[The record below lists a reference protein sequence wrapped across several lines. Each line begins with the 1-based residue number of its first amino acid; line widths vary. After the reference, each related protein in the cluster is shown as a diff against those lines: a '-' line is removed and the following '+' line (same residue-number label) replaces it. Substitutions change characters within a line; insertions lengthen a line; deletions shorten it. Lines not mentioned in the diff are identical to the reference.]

1 MSTLTA
7 RAPQDEVPP
16 RAAPEADPLHRALQ
30 DLARDMLAT
39 LDTTRSDRLFP
50 QDAMGFQTN
59 PLNLAYGAC
68 GPALFLHSVLGELPP
83 PVRDWLAA
91 QPVDLANYPPSLY
104 SGLAGIAWTFAEV
117 GLLERGRE
125 LFAMAMESPL
135 ALRAVDMFDGA
146 AGWGMA
152 ALALHLRTRD
162 ASDLEHA
169 VRAGQYLLKRAER
182 SNHGV
187 SWRNDFD
194 GAVRLGFGLGNSG
207 AAFFLL
213 SLWRA
218 TGERKYLD
226 TAREGLAFDVA
237 HGQPQGDN
245 LVWGTTAGAEGH
257 RPYWLRGGAGV
268 TSTLIRFFQ
277 VLQDEQYL
285 HLARRGARPCGAFFS
300 AAPHLFEGLASM
312 GETLLDMHRVTGER
326 HYLDLARQK
335 AEQCLLYRIER
346 PQGLAFPGRYLM
358 RISHDYGVGGAGIGL
373 FLHRVLTLQPRKFHD
388 LPLATP
394 HRD

>member
-1 MSTLTA
+1 MNSLAA

-16 RAAPEADPLHRALQ
+16 RAAPETAPLHRALQ

-39 LDTTRSDRLFP
+39 LDMTRSDRLFA

-59 PLNLAYGAC
+59 PLNLAYGAS
-68 GPALFLHSVLGELPP
+68 GPALFLRSVLGELPP
-83 PVRDWLAA
+83 QVRDWLAA
-91 QPVDLANYPPSLY
+91 QPVDLANYPPGLY
-104 SGLAGIAWTFAEV
+104 SGLAGIAWSFAEV

-125 LFAMAMESPL
+125 LFALAMKSPL

-146 AGWGMA
+146 SGWGMA
-152 ALALHLRTRD
+152 ALAFHLRTRD
-162 ASDLEHA
+162 PGYLEHA
-169 VRAGQYLLKRAER
+169 VRAGQYLLTRAER
-182 SNHGV
+182 SSHGV

-207 AAFFLL
+207 AAYFLL
-213 SLWRA
+213 CLWRA
-218 TGERKYLD
+218 TSERKYLD
-226 TAREGLAFDVA
+226 AARDGLDFDVA
-237 HGQPQGDN
+237 HAQAQGEN

-268 TSTLIRFFQ
+268 TSTLIRFFE
-277 VLQDEQYL
+277 VLQDERYL

-312 GETLLDMHRVTGER
+312 GETLLDMHRVTGEQ
-326 HYLDLARQK
+326 HYLDQARQK
-335 AEQCLLYRIER
+335 AHQCLLYRIER

-358 RISHDYGVGGAGIGL
+358 RISHDFGVGGAGIGL
-373 FLHRVLTLQPRKFHD
+373 FLDRVLKLQPRKFHD
-388 LPLATP
+388 LPLDTP
-394 HRD
+394 RTG